1 MLTTAAWAIALLSLL
16 QFEVNALGPL
26 RVAHA
31 LLPNLAAAAAATAHS
46 SSSDGPGGTA
56 AGRPG
61 VPASGPPKV
70 ALISSKMGSIQLTK
84 QGGKNGSVGYR

>member
-1 MLTTAAWAIALLSLL
+1 MPL

-31 LLPNLAAAAAATAHS
+31 LLPDLAAAAQGSNAA
-46 SSSDGPGGTA
+46 GPGDAA
-56 AGRPG
+56 AGG
-61 VPASGPPKV
+61 ACTPAPAPPKV
-70 ALISSKMGSIQLTK
+70 ALITSKMGSIQLTK